1 MLGSGIENSGKLY
14 QLLIGSKANHIA
26 QSELIVCADP
36 GPKTENLAPLTNIYI
51 TFADRQQLKTLQD
64 DIHDLQVIMPTM
76 LKTLKRVQAQFRVSY
91 DRNTMSLAENME
103 LDSTIEE
110 FDEYIN
116 EAEMFV
122 ERAKDLEGRAKSTTK
137 LVSLWSRSV

>member
-1 MLGSGIENSGKLY
+1 M
-14 QLLIGSKANHIA
+14 
-26 QSELIVCADP
+26 
-36 GPKTENLAPLTNIYI
+36 TNIYI

-76 LKTLKRVQAQFRVSY
+76 LRTLKRVQAQFRVNY
-91 DRNTMSLAENME
+91 DRNTMSLAEKMD

-137 LVSLWSRSV
+137 LVSLWPGSVRYAFS